1 MSLHGLLFEH
11 EAAIRNA
18 AFYGVIIVIALWEV
32 LSPRRGLT
40 HSIRVRWLNNIG
52 LGLTNIFLARWVI
65 PAAGI
70 SVAIVVEERGWGLL
84 NHLPAPMWVLAGLA
98 ILALDL
104 IKYIE
109 HRIFH
114 SVHLL
119 WRVHLVHH
127 ADLDVDFTT
136 GYRHH
141 PIERLIAA
149 PVYLTAVLALG
160 VPPVAVLIFEV
171 VGSLAA
177 VYTHGNI
184 VGVGTTADRV
194 LRTVIVTPAMHFV
207 HHSALRRET
216 DSNYGLIFSCWD
228 RLFGTYCERPA
239 AGYQGMTIGLEYFR
253 DTKHLY
259 LHRILALP
267 FIEPDKTAV
276 VAESGGGT

>member
-1 MSLHGLLFEH
+1 MSAHGLLFEH
-11 EAAIRNA
+11 EAAIRSA
-18 AFYGVIIVIALWEV
+18 AFYGVIIVIAVWEV
-32 LSPRRGLT
+32 LSPRRGRT
-40 HSIRVRWLNNIG
+40 HSIRVRWLSNIG
-52 LGLTNIFLARWVI
+52 LGLANMFLARWVI

-70 SVAIVVEERGWGLL
+70 SVAFVAEERGWGLL
-84 NHLPAPMWVLAGLA
+84 NHLPAPTWVLAGLA

-141 PIERLIAA
+141 PLERLIAA
-149 PVYLTAVLALG
+149 AVYLTAVLALG
-160 VPPVAVLIFEV
+160 APPVAVLIFEV
-171 VGSLAA
+171 VGSLVA

-194 LRTVIVTPAMHFV
+194 LRTVIVTPAMHCV

-253 DTKHLY
+253 DTKNLY
-259 LHRILALP
+259 LHRLLALP